1 MAHVFTASFAS
12 FACLS
17 LISLRVHWLYL
28 ATSAAAT
35 LRSQNV
41 DRIYDR
47 RLETGTKDAQRGH
60 ICRSTS
66 IFLISAMALA
76 GLRPLG
82 QARAQLRMAWQP
94 EDRRGA

>member
-1 MAHVFTASFAS
+1 MS
-12 FACLS
+12 CLP
-17 LISLRVHWLYL
+17 LVVLFL
-28 ATSAAAT
+28 AVRAAAAT
-35 LRSQNV
+35 LRSQYV

-76 GLRPLG
+76 GLRPFG
-82 QARAQLRMAWQP
+82 QALAQFRMVWQ
-94 EDRRGA
+94 R